1 MAICQRRFQ
10 SDVRDDVFEDHYKA
24 FQFPTADEPVV
35 HVVEGFDLQS
45 WAHREGCTALDRFW
59 HLTWRGRSIAGSL
72 QGTRPGVKVAC
83 TIAGNRLDW
92 NDLMLHFRI
101 RGTIDGG

>member
-45 WAHREGCTALDRFW
+45 WLIVGEAAQR
-59 HLTWRGRSIAGSL
+59 
-72 QGTRPGVKVAC
+72 
-83 TIAGNRLDW
+83 
-92 NDLMLHFRI
+92 
-101 RGTIDGG
+101 